1 VRHDRNRE
9 LYTKAGEVCNLRQR
23 LAAFE
28 KELADERAKYHALLQ
43 GGAGRGG
50 AGGAGGAGA
59 GSREAARVRELEKEV
74 NQVRTKLDFRENDF
88 QKISRWACAS
98 AAGRRPLA
106 SRACPS
112 PRSAPARSGPCS
124 MPL

>member
-1 VRHDRNRE
+1 VALTACGTRE

-23 LAAFE
+23 LQAFE

-43 GGAGRGG
+43 GPGR
-50 AGGAGGAGA
+50 GGAGGAGA

-88 QKISRWACAS
+88 QKLSR
-98 AAGRRPLA
+98 L
-106 SRACPS
+106 ACP
-112 PRSAPARSGPCS
+112 PAPFCALSTR
-124 MPL
+124 